1 MPKNEY
7 KSLEVTKEQF
17 LELLEKNNGNLYAT
31 YTALELPYNR
41 FARWRDEDKDFDA
54 AIEKIKNKTK
64 QWVESKMFQ
73 FIDGTI
79 GDPQTQAR
87 MTQFYLKTQGG
98 YSETKRVEADI
109 NTSGAVDVDATIKRI
124 KEELESE

>member
-1 MPKNEY
+1 M
-7 KSLEVTKEQF
+7 TKEQF
-17 LELLEKNNGNLYAT
+17 LELLNENNGNLYAT
-31 YTALELPYNR
+31 YTALKLPYNR
-41 FARWRDEDKDFDA
+41 FAQWREEDKEFA
-54 AIEKIKNKTK
+54 EAIERIKNKTK
-64 QWVESKMFQ
+64 EWVESKMFQ

-109 NTSGAVDVDATIKRI
+109 NTSGAVDVDATIKSI